1 MRKSKIESL
10 LLMVGADTSE
20 STISMIDG
28 LISFIPTQYLKHFT
42 EYVLKNY
49 DKHKKPIVN
58 ITSVSQEYKKRL
70 QLTMIKKGEYKIKT
84 VEETKAFLLEFFKGQ
99 EICNC
104 VTGIYLD
111 FVVIELN
118 EKEEFINK
126 YSFKKLDSL
135 EVSDFIYW
143 CFLNQ
148 ERIGDVMLLKSEKVQ
163 SLMLENKTK
172 LSNIELELKQDTLE
186 AQKSTNDTA
195 LDTKVASLLNLALR
209 GNE

>member
-1 MRKSKIESL
+1 
-10 LLMVGADTSE
+10 MVGADTSD
-20 STISMIDG
+20 STVTMIDG
-28 LISFIPTQYLKHFT
+28 LLSDVPTQHLKHFT

-70 QLTMIKKGEYKIKT
+70 QLIQIQRGEFKLKT

-104 VTGIYLD
+104 VDGLYLA

-118 EKEEFINK
+118 EKEEFVNK

-135 EVSDFIYW
+135 EVSDFIHW
-143 CFLNQ
+143 CFLHQ
-148 ERIGDVMLLKSEKVQ
+148 KRIGDVKLIPSETVQ
-163 SLMLENKTK
+163 ALMLENQKR
-172 LSNIELELKQDTLE
+172 LEQLEIELKRDTLE
-186 AQKSTNDTA
+186 APKSTNDTKDDQRLTSTLKIA
-195 LDTKVASLLNLALR
+195 LNHV
-209 GNE
+209 

>member
-1 MRKSKIESL
+1 
-10 LLMVGADTSE
+10 MVGADTSD
-20 STISMIDG
+20 STVTMIDG
-28 LISFIPTQYLKHFT
+28 LLSDVPTQYLKHFT

-70 QLTMIKKGEYKIKT
+70 QLIQIQSGEFKIKT

-104 VTGIYLD
+104 VDGLYLA

-118 EKEEFINK
+118 EKEEFVNK

-135 EVSDFIYW
+135 EVSDFIHW

-148 ERIGDVMLLKSEKVQ
+148 KRIGDVKLIPSETVQ
-163 SLMLENKTK
+163 ALMLENQKR
-172 LSNIELELKQDTLE
+172 LEQLEIELKRDTLE
-186 AQKSTNDTA
+186 AQKSTNDTLDDQRLTSTLKIA
-195 LDTKVASLLNLALR
+195 LNHV
-209 GNE
+209 

>member
-1 MRKSKIESL
+1 MRREKIKSL
-10 LLMVGADTSE
+10 LLMVGADASE
-20 STISMIDG
+20 STISMVDSLID
-28 LISFIPTQYLKHFT
+28 FVPTQYLKHFT

-49 DKHKKPIVN
+49 DKHKKQIVN

-70 QLTMIKKGEYKIKT
+70 QIAMIRKGEMKLQT
-84 VEETKAFLLEFFKGQ
+84 VEETKDFLFEFFKGQ

-118 EKEEFINK
+118 EKEEFVNK

-135 EVSDFIYW
+135 EVSDFIHW

-148 ERIGDVMLLKSEKVQ
+148 ERIGEVRLLQSETVKA
-163 SLMLENKTK
+163 MMIENQNRIEK
-172 LSNIELELKQDTLE
+172 LSVELKTP
-186 AQKSTNDTA
+186 KISTNDTSNDQRVTSTVQNA
-195 LDTKVASLLNLALR
+195 LKTF
-209 GNE
+209 

>member
-1 MRKSKIESL
+1 MRSAKIESL
-10 LLMVGADTSE
+10 LVMVGADSSA
-20 STISMIDG
+20 STVAMVDSLID
-28 LISFIPTQYLKHFT
+28 FIPNGYLKHFT

-70 QLTMIKKGEYKIKT
+70 QLAMIKKGEFKLNT
-84 VEETKAFLLEFFKGQ
+84 VEDTKAFLIEFFKGQ
-99 EICNC
+99 EICNL
-104 VTGIYLD
+104 VDGLYLP

-118 EKEEFINK
+118 EKEEFVNK

-148 ERIGDVMLLKSEKVQ
+148 ERIGDIKILQSETVK
-163 SLMLENKTK
+163 SLMIENQNRINT
-172 LSNIELELKQDTLE
+172 LQIELYDS
-186 AQKSTNDTA
+186 QKSTNDT
-195 LDTKVASLLNLALR
+195 LNDTSVKSLVNLALK
-209 GNE
+209 GNK

>member
-1 MRKSKIESL
+1 
-10 LLMVGADTSE
+10 MVGADASE
-20 STISMIDG
+20 STISMVDSLID
-28 LISFIPTQYLKHFT
+28 FVPTQYLKHFT

-49 DKHKKPIVN
+49 DKHKKQIVN

-70 QLTMIKKGEYKIKT
+70 QIAMIRKGEMKLQT
-84 VEETKAFLLEFFKGQ
+84 VEETKDFLFEFFKGQ

-118 EKEEFINK
+118 EKEEFVNK

-135 EVSDFIYW
+135 EVSDFIHW

-148 ERIGDVMLLKSEKVQ
+148 ERIGEVRLLQSETVKA
-163 SLMLENKTK
+163 MMIENQNRIEK
-172 LSNIELELKQDTLE
+172 LSVELKTP
-186 AQKSTNDTA
+186 KISTNDTSNDQRVTSTVQNA
-195 LDTKVASLLNLALR
+195 LKTF
-209 GNE
+209 

>member
-1 MRKSKIESL
+1 MRSAKIESIL
-10 LLMVGADTSE
+10 IMVGADSSA
-20 STISMIDG
+20 STVAMVDSLID
-28 LISFIPTQYLKHFT
+28 FIPNGYLKHFT

-70 QLTMIKKGEYKIKT
+70 QLAMIKKGEFKLNT
-84 VEETKAFLLEFFKGQ
+84 VEYTKAFLIEFFKGQ
-99 EICNC
+99 EICNL
-104 VTGIYLD
+104 VDGLYLP

-148 ERIGDVMLLKSEKVQ
+148 ERIGDIKILQSETVK
-163 SLMLENKTK
+163 SLMIENQNRINT
-172 LSNIELELKQDTLE
+172 LQIELDDS
-186 AQKSTNDTA
+186 QKSTNDTLRDTSVKYLVNMA
-195 LDTKVASLLNLALR
+195 LK
-209 GNE
+209 GNK

>member
-1 MRKSKIESL
+1 MRREKIKSL
-10 LLMVGADTSE
+10 LLMVGADASE
-20 STISMIDG
+20 STISMVDSLID
-28 LISFIPTQYLKHFT
+28 FVPTQYLKHFT

-70 QLTMIKKGEYKIKT
+70 QVAMIRKGEMRLQT
-84 VEETKAFLLEFFKGQ
+84 VEDTKEFIFEFFKGQ

-135 EVSDFIYW
+135 EVSDFIHW

-148 ERIGDVMLLKSEKVQ
+148 ERIGEVRLLQSEAVKAMMIENQ
-163 SLMLENKTK
+163 NRINTLE
-172 LSNIELELKQDTLE
+172 IELKEPQI
-186 AQKSTNDTA
+186 STNDTKDASTITPHIQTA
-195 LDTKVASLLNLALR
+195 LKR
-209 GNE
+209 F